1 MEFRDQV
8 LIASLRSRQYFG
20 MFAKLV
26 NFYMQERDMMRT
38 RSSTVPNLS
47 EFNVAR
53 AVRVLISVPVTLVGL
68 WGILT
73 VPIDQTVTAQSS
85 ESTEASSGV
94 VLIRLD
100 GAIDGVTARFIDR
113 GLETAISQDSEL
125 VVLMLDT
132 PGGLLD
138 ATRDIV
144 ESILASTVPVV
155 VYVAPEGAQAA
166 SAGTF
171 IGASAGILAMASAT
185 NIGAASVVN
194 SDGSDLPDTLNRKAS
209 QDAAAF
215 IRSVAEKRDRNVSAL
230 EDTVLSA
237 AAYSASE
244 AVELGVADLVAPDY
258 QSLLRA
264 LEGRTVSINGEDRV
278 LELKNVETTTLELSL
293 LERLLTFISNPDI
306 AFLLISLGGLGVIVE
321 LWNPGLWIPGTSG
334 ALFLILGWAG
344 VGQLPFSWAGVA
356 LISVSLLLFYL
367 ESTAVGIG
375 YFGVAGTISLILGGV
390 FLVGF
395 FGNPGIPG
403 DAPTISKWLLAVV
416 GVGIGGL
423 VLWFAAEI
431 RKSRFISP
439 YQSPTVSASLVGT
452 TGVVTADM
460 TPEGQVIVNG
470 EYWTGELD
478 FDSAE
483 HAAVGTDVEVVSV
496 DGNHLRVKPVRTETG
511 ASDVS
516 DND

>member
-144 ESILASTVPVV
+144 ESILA
-155 VYVAPEGAQAA
+155 
-166 SAGTF
+166 
-171 IGASAGILAMASAT
+171 IG
-185 NIGAASVVN
+185 
-194 SDGSDLPDTLNRKAS
+194 
-209 QDAAAF
+209 
-215 IRSVAEKRDRNVSAL
+215 
-230 EDTVLSA
+230 
-237 AAYSASE
+237 
-244 AVELGVADLVAPDY
+244 
-258 QSLLRA
+258 RA
-264 LEGRTVSINGEDRV
+264 HV
-278 LELKNVETTTLELSL
+278 
-293 LERLLTFISNPDI
+293 
-306 AFLLISLGGLGVIVE
+306 
-321 LWNPGLWIPGTSG
+321 
-334 ALFLILGWAG
+334 
-344 VGQLPFSWAGVA
+344 
-356 LISVSLLLFYL
+356 
-367 ESTAVGIG
+367 
-375 YFGVAGTISLILGGV
+375 
-390 FLVGF
+390 
-395 FGNPGIPG
+395 
-403 DAPTISKWLLAVV
+403 
-416 GVGIGGL
+416 
-423 VLWFAAEI
+423 
-431 RKSRFISP
+431 
-439 YQSPTVSASLVGT
+439 
-452 TGVVTADM
+452 
-460 TPEGQVIVNG
+460 
-470 EYWTGELD
+470 
-478 FDSAE
+478 
-483 HAAVGTDVEVVSV
+483 
-496 DGNHLRVKPVRTETG
+496 
-511 ASDVS
+511 
-516 DND
+516 